1 MAKSNSK
8 PCLLALED
16 GLVLEGKSFGEI
28 GETGGEVVFNT
39 SMTGYQEILTDPS
52 YAGQIITMTYPL
64 IGNYGINSDDYE
76 SRASFAEGFI
86 VREASDIYS
95 NWQAS
100 TSLDKFLIDFGIV
113 GIVGIDTR
121 MLTRHI
127 RSHGA
132 MKGIISSVDLDKESL
147 IEKAKAL
154 PGLIGRDIV
163 KDVTTSLPYMKKPAS
178 GAVKFKVAA
187 FDFGMKQNILRSL
200 LEFNCQVEV
209 VPANT
214 SAEEILKLNPDGII
228 LSNGPGDP
236 EGIPYVIETVKKLI
250 GKKPIFGICLGHQIL
265 GLALGLKTYKL
276 KFGHHGGNHP
286 VKNLETEKIEI
297 TAQNHG
303 FNVHIDDLGKIIET
317 KMSRLKATHINLND
331 NTIEGIKCL
340 DVPAFSVQ
348 YHPESSPGPHDSLY
362 LFEQFIDLMQ
372 TFREVN

>member
-1 MAKSNSK
+1 MTKSKNK
-8 PCLLALED
+8 PCFLALED

-52 YAGQIITMTYPL
+52 YAGQIVTMTYPL
-64 IGNYGINSDDYE
+64 IGNYGVNSDDYE

-95 NWQAS
+95 NWKAS
-100 TSLDKFLIDFGIV
+100 TSLDKFLTDFGIV
-113 GIVGIDTR
+113 GIQGIDTR

-127 RSHGA
+127 RSYGA
-132 MKGIISSVDLDKESL
+132 MKGIVSSVDLDKESL
-147 IEKAKAL
+147 IKKTKAL
-154 PGLIGRDIV
+154 PGLIGKDMV
-163 KDVTTSLPYMKKPAS
+163 KDVTTSESYTRKPLD

-187 FDFGMKQNILRSL
+187 FDFGIKLNILRSL
-200 LEFNCQVEV
+200 LGFNCQVEV
-209 VPANT
+209 VPADT
-214 SAEEILKLNPDGII
+214 SAEEILKLNPDGIF

-236 EGIPYVIETVKKLI
+236 EGVPYVIEIVKELI
-250 GKKPIFGICLGHQIL
+250 GRKPIFGICLGHQIL
-265 GLALGLKTYKL
+265 SLALGLKTYKL

-303 FNVHIDDLGKIIET
+303 FAVHIDDLGKIVET
-317 KMSRLKATHINLND
+317 ETSRVKVTHINLND
-331 NTIEGIKCL
+331 NTIEGIKCF

-362 LFEQFIDLMQ
+362 LFEQFIDLMKI
-372 TFREVN
+372 R